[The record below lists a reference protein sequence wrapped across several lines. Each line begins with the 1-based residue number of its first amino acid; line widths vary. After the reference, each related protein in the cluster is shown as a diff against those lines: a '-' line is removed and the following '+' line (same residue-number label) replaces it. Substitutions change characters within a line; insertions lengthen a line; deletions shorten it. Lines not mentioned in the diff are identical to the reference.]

1 MERPPRPRR
10 RTRRASPEAIEK
22 SRHSG
27 VASPTHQSLSEQ
39 PIGPSSIGPGTVPG
53 WRRAGAGHASWPG
66 SARKPRADARAW
78 RGWRNRRCRT
88 AARDRNEGRGEAA
101 CGIARTTRDA
111 KSPRFPAK
119 HRDLSRFLDFLAE
132 TGDTTPRGGRSG
144 SDSPLKARVVKT
156 RAFDFLSS
164 SPATRSSR
172 ERSIFRAR
180 DQSARSEQGP
190 RISPKSRGSRCSLTA
205 IHSLITFERMAFW

>member
-39 PIGPSSIGPGTVPG
+39 PIGPSSIGPDTVPG

-119 HRDLSRFLDFLAE
+119 HHDLSRFLDFLAE

-156 RAFDFLSS
+156 RAFDFCRRRLL
-164 SPATRSSR
+164 RDR
-172 ERSIFRAR
+172 RAR
-180 DQSARSEQGP
+180 DQFFGHEIRARDPSKG
-190 RISPKSRGSRCSLTA
+190 RGFHRSHAALDAR
-205 IHSLITFERMAFW
+205 